1 MKTKKSIVCFFLFV
15 LLVEDNILYEKF
27 LQWLLDVDNY
37 ELFIRIKKFV
47 SSINSIVPP
56 SDPYN
61 REEQYALNPP
71 IRARTMRIARDIRVF
86 VNEALSG
93 IDLSDDQ
100 KQLYPRYLRKLI
112 MVMCYNKV
120 GCLCTIGKKD
130 PRLPSRL
137 QTREERLFPRALSR
151 SLAVHH
157 VSKLGSRQS
166 THRSAV
172 QRILGLCDRALC
184 L

>member
-1 MKTKKSIVCFFLFV
+1 MKTKKSTVCFFLFV

-27 LQWLLDVDNY
+27 LQWLQDVDNY

-47 SSINSIVPP
+47 SSINSIQPP

-71 IRARTMRIARDIRVF
+71 MRARTMKIARDIRVF

-120 GCLCTIGKKD
+120 SCYCTIGKKD
-130 PRLPSRL
+130 PRLSSWL
-137 QTREERLFPRALSR
+137 QTREERLFPGALPRA
-151 SLAVHH
+151 LAVHH
-157 VSKLGSRQS
+157 VSKPRTRQS

-172 QRILGLCDRALC
+172 QRVLGLCD
-184 L
+184 